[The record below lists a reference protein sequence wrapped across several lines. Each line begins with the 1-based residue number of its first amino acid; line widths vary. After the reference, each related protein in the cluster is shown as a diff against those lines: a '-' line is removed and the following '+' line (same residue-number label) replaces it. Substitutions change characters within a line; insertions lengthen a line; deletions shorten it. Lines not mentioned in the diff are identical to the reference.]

1 MPDRRLQQPG
11 PAAAE
16 RFESVVGTGRTFS
29 FELQPGLCL
38 NDAIAIPL
46 AAANLRAASL
56 VIEGGAFAPFH
67 YLMPALSTDGLH
79 AAWYSDTFA
88 PAGET
93 MMERGNVTFGERD
106 GAAFIHCHATWIE
119 PDGRRCAGH
128 ILPHETIV
136 SRPIRATVWGVETI
150 RMVSEPDAETA
161 FTIFHPVPIIDST
174 ATGSDPRTIMARVRP
189 NEDIIGALEAIC
201 RKHGFAG
208 AHLRGGVGSLI
219 GARYADGG
227 RVEDIATEVFIT
239 GGFVSADTSRTRIEI
254 TMVDTGGGITR
265 GNLVRGDNPV
275 CITFELCLEEA

>member
-1 MPDRRLQQPG
+1 MPERRLQQPG
-11 PAAAE
+11 PATAE
-16 RFESVVGTGRTFS
+16 RFESFTGTGRRFS
-29 FELQPGLCL
+29 FELQPGLSL

-93 MMERGNVTFGERD
+93 VMERGNVTFGERD

-161 FTIFHPVPIIDST
+161 FTIFHPVPVSAPAADD
-174 ATGSDPRTIMARVRP
+174 AGPRTVIARVCP
-189 NEDIIGALEAIC
+189 NEDITGALEAIC
-201 RKHGFAG
+201 RKHGIAG

-265 GNLVRGDNPV
+265 GDLVRGDNPV

>member
-1 MPDRRLQQPG
+1 LPQPG

-16 RFESVVGTGRTFS
+16 RFESFLGTGRTFS
-29 FELQPGLCL
+29 FDLQPGLSI
-38 NDAIAIPL
+38 NAAIAGPL
-46 AAANLRAASL
+46 AAANLRAAAL

-67 YLMPALSTDGLH
+67 YLMPALSTDGSH
-79 AAWYSDTFA
+79 AAWYSDTFS
-88 PAGET
+88 PMGET
-93 MMERGNVTFGERD
+93 LMERGNVTFGERD
-106 GAAFIHCHATWIE
+106 GAPFIHCHATWIE

-136 SRPIRATVWGVETI
+136 SRPIRATVWGVETV

-174 ATGSDPRTIMARVRP
+174 ATGSGPRTIMARVRP

-219 GARYADGG
+219 GARYADGA
-227 RVEDIATEVFIT
+227 RVDDIATEVFIT
-239 GGFVSADTSRTRIEI
+239 GGFVSADASATRVEI
-254 TMVDTGGGITR
+254 TMVDTKGGISR
-265 GNLVRGDNPV
+265 GNLLRADNPV